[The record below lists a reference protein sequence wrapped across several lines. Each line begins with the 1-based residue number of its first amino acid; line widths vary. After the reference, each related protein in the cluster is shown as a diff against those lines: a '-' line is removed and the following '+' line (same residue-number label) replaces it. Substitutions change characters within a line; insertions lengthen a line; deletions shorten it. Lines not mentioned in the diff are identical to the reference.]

1 MGTIYIEFFSVIQA
15 ITEEKYHE
23 VSFENET
30 LMVKD
35 LLDIIIDEFGPRL
48 KEALFDSNSRQLK
61 PTIMVAVNGGNS
73 FFLGG
78 IEAFLKDGDKVAI
91 GVVSAGG

>member
-1 MGTIYIEFFSVIQA
+1 MGTIHVEFFSLIQV
-15 ITEEKYHE
+15 ITEERYHE
-23 VSFENET
+23 VSFEKES
-30 LMVKD
+30 LALKD
-35 LLDIIIDEFGPRL
+35 FLNTIIDVFGPRL

-61 PTIMVAVNGGNS
+61 PTIMVAVNGKNS

-78 IEAFLKDGDKVAI
+78 IEALLKDGDKVAI